1 MPKQGPSRNNVPV
14 TSRPF
19 ALTKVMETVRRDP
32 VLRPIGLNYLANVRK
47 LSTRRVAAVA
57 HVNTS
62 ESVARI
68 EQTNV
73 REAASVGGL
82 SIFLCDVVMSAIGTK
97 QTWAVALHMS
107 AFGGKAGIVRRVLGL
122 LGWRRKWKQIA

>member
-1 MPKQGPSRNNVPV
+1 
-14 TSRPF
+14 
-19 ALTKVMETVRRDP
+19 METVRRDP
-32 VLRPIGLNYLANVRK
+32 VLRPIGLNYRANVRK

-57 HVNTS
+57 HVNAS

-82 SIFLCDVVMSAIGTK
+82 SIFLCDVVMSAIGPKPTSLVAPHVFFLGQSRLDLLRK
-97 QTWAVALHMS
+97 SAFAVAV
-107 AFGGKAGIVRRVLGL
+107 GGEADWVGPKRTLVTLIDPP
-122 LGWRRKWKQIA
+122 